1 MKKLNRFLT
10 LCAILLTVSF
20 FSARPVFQPVS
31 AQQID
36 PDINRILNDPQ
47 EFEMLSSAAQNL
59 FQLRFGRRP
68 GNAPTDPA
76 PFPPS
81 VDIQSERQEAQAQI
95 EPDSGSRIRMALG
108 NPIVND
114 PYLDSTARD
123 TQSET
128 TIAFGSGSNLIVG
141 YNDSGSFSFDS
152 PNPPAN
158 KFTGFSRSFD
168 DGGIWRDE
176 GGLTTNPNGDAGDP
190 VLARNDVTGRL
201 YFSTLQ
207 FVGSGLN
214 VFRSDDDAATWL
226 TPVNGAPG
234 IPTGMQDK
242 EWMAVDNF
250 PGPGQQNTYLA
261 WRSFS
266 TGFTGIRFTRSNNNG
281 ASFEPNGGLLI
292 APAGAFNVQGA
303 AVTVGADH
311 AVYVFWLDQSAGAGT
326 PNIIRMRKSTDLGLT
341 FGPAVD
347 VAPLLTTGVNGNL
360 GAVGGFRTASFPAV
374 AVNPTNANH
383 LFVVYNDDPAGA
395 DSGNIYF
402 RQSIN
407 GGATWTAQVQLNND
421 ATTRL
426 QFFPAIA
433 VTPDGSRLAVSWYD
447 RRRDPA
453 DELIERWGAIANIS
467 GTTVTF
473 GPNFRI
479 SEQFPAVFG
488 GDPVVNTVYM
498 GDYDTMIANN
508 NFFYA
513 TWGDNR
519 DPSRFASAT
528 RNSPDVRFA
537 KIPVAGP
544 GAILDIAQ
552 PTISGGDGDGIIE
565 PNECVDLNI
574 TIMNNGT
581 ATATGITAELTNFT
595 GLVTVTQSASTY
607 PNLLPGQTAAS
618 ATPFRLSIAPN
629 FSCVPIDLKLV
640 LTYSGGSDTVY
651 LTLPACSC
659 PTLTFTGAL
668 TSTDPQQTDRLF
680 RDGVPSGCGVSKP
693 CSTFAGTFRY
703 DSYTITNGI
712 SPACVKVDVSTACE
726 GANFIFAVAYAG
738 SFNPANIC
746 MNYLADVGLSPFPN
760 ASMSFNVAANQTFVV
775 VVSEVTANAG
785 CPAYTFTV
793 SGLGCELGGPG
804 VCPPGFTEPQQA
816 NLKPGAMGL
825 NSFFSAAGA
834 RFRSLAS
841 ALRLSLSSP
850 TAPVAHSAGNPSMA
864 PRASR

>member
-1 MKKLNRFLT
+1 MKKATRFLT

-36 PDINRILNDPQ
+36 QDIERILSDPQ

-68 GNAPTDPA
+68 GSAPTDSP
-76 PFPPS
+76 PFPPRPS
-81 VDIQSERQEAQAQI
+81 EGQSDVQDAQAQI
-95 EPDSGSRIRMALG
+95 EPDPGSRIRMALG

-114 PYLDSTARD
+114 PWLDSTARD

-158 KFTGFSRSFD
+158 KFTGFSRSFN

-176 GGLTTNPNGDAGDP
+176 GTLTTNPNGDAGDP

-234 IPTGMQDK
+234 IAAGFQDK

-261 WRSFS
+261 WRSFT
-266 TGFTGIRFTRSNNNG
+266 TGLTGIRFTRSNNNG
-281 ASFEPNGGLLI
+281 ASFEPPGGTLI

-303 AVTVGADH
+303 AVTVGADS

-326 PNIIRMRKSTDLGLT
+326 PNIIRMRKSTDQGLT
-341 FGPAVD
+341 FGPPIT
-347 VAPLLTTGVNGNL
+347 VAPLLTTETNGGL
-360 GAVGGFRTASFPAV
+360 GAVGGFRTAAFPAV

-383 LFVVYNDDPAGA
+383 LFVVYNDNPAGA

-402 RQSIN
+402 RQSID
-407 GGATWTAQVQLNND
+407 GGATWTSQFQLNND

-426 QFFPAIA
+426 QVFPAIA

-453 DELIERWGAIANIS
+453 DALIERWGVIATIS
-467 GTTVTF
+467 GNSATF

-479 SEQFPAVFG
+479 SDQFPAVFG
-488 GDPVVNTVYM
+488 GDPVVNAVYM

-508 NFFYA
+508 NFFYGV
-513 TWGDNR
+513 WGDNR
-519 DPSRFASAT
+519 DPSRFVGAT
-528 RNSPDVRFA
+528 RNSPDIRFA

-544 GAILDIAQ
+544 GAILDSAQ
-552 PTISGGDGDGIIE
+552 VTITGGDGDGLIE
-565 PNECVDLNI
+565 PNECVDLTIQI
-574 TIMNNGT
+574 TNNGS
-581 ATATGITAELTNFT
+581 ATGTGITAELTNFT
-595 GLVTVTQSASTY
+595 SLVTVTQSASTY
-607 PNLLPGQTAAS
+607 PNLVPGQTAAN
-618 ATPFRLSIAPN
+618 ATPFRLSVAPN
-629 FSCVPIDLKLV
+629 FPCVPIDLKLV
-640 LTYSGGSDTVY
+640 LTHSGESDTVY
-651 LTLPACSC
+651 LTLPSC
-659 PTLTFTGAL
+659 QCPPLTVPGAL
-668 TSTDPQQTDRLF
+668 TSADPQQTGRLF
-680 RDGVPSGCGVSKP
+680 RDGVPSACGVSKA
-693 CSTFAGTFRY
+693 CSTIAGTFRY
-703 DSYTITNGI
+703 DSHTFTNGA
-712 SPACVKVDVSTACE
+712 SPVCVKVDISTDCQ
-726 GANFIFAVAYAG
+726 GANFIFAAAYAG
-738 SFNPANIC
+738 SFNQASIC
-746 MNYLADVGLSPFPN
+746 TNFLADTGASPFPN
-760 ASMSFNVAANQTFVV
+760 ASMSFNVAPNQTFVV

-785 CPAYTFTV
+785 CPAYTVAV
-793 SGLGCELGGPG
+793 SGLVCEVGGPG
-804 VCPPGFTEPQQA
+804 VCPANFTDPQQA
-816 NLKPGAMGL
+816 SLKPGAID
-825 NSFFSAAGA
+825 
-834 RFRSLAS
+834 
-841 ALRLSLSSP
+841 
-850 TAPVAHSAGNPSMA
+850 
-864 PRASR
+864 